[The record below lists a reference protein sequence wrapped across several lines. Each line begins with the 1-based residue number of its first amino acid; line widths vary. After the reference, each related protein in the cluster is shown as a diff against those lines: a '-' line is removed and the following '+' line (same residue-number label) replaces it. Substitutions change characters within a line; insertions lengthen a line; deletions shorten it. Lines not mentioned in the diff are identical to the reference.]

1 VSRDDDGNDG
11 KMEREKHTNGKMNLP
26 GAFCLAYWCNDSQ
39 SIDLY
44 LKRL

>member
-11 KMEREKHTNGKMNLP
+11 KMEREKHNGKMNLP